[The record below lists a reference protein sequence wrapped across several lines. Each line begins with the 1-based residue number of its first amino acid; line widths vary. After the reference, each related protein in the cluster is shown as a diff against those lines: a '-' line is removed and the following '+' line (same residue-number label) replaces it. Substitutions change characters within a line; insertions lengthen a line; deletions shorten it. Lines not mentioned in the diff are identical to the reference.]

1 MMQAELEAEV
11 WRNVGEIR
19 YRGLPLIEQG
29 SVVAQFGPGEHEL
42 DGGVKFVTEGT
53 PELDLVVVHHP
64 EKRLFDIHVTRIGRT
79 PFYDGLE
86 ERQVPDMIYKWSNI
100 TAAHTRKRA
109 ATDLP
114 AAFLRELWNKQGGI
128 CPLTHRTMKIAGTGY
143 VLDAPS
149 LDRIDPI
156 GGYVANNV
164 RIVTFQANSARM
176 NGTDADLLA
185 FCRAVL
191 AYLDKLKR

>member
-1 MMQAELEAEV
+1 
-11 WRNVGEIR
+11 
-19 YRGLPLIEQG
+19 
-29 SVVAQFGPGEHEL
+29 
-42 DGGVKFVTEGT
+42 
-53 PELDLVVVHHP
+53 
-64 EKRLFDIHVTRIGRT
+64 
-79 PFYDGLE
+79 
-86 ERQVPDMIYKWSNI
+86 MIYKWSNI

-191 AYLDKLKR
+191 AYRDKLKR